1 MSLFGSS
8 HKTTIVNPPPK
19 PTPAPPAPRRSDKP
33 TQAEINWGYKRAA
46 NQRESYTKSMMGGS
60 ATRPTKS
67 YAAQLYGTGT
77 M

>member
-19 PTPAPPAPRRSDKP
+19 PTPAPPAPRRSDQP
-33 TQAEINWGYKRAA
+33 TQREINVGYRRAR
-46 NQRESYTKSMMGGS
+46 NQRESYTKSMMGGGS
-60 ATRPTKS
+60 PAPTKS